1 MRCDLWTCLKVRQ
14 RREVATKG
22 RATRKVNLRGDIPK
36 TRTVLDVPTLPLSLF
51 LPLRTNLRQ
60 FIMWLY
66 PIAKATGLEW
76 SPACS
81 ISLVLTTSPPSF
93 TFAHVLWQTKF
104 MFFTRFAYALNKSL
118 FSLLFSL
125 VSFLFFYLCFTYFP
139 LCLWL
144 LCLLLFVDDFSFN
157 LFPLFLI
164 IFDNFEKSFFMRM
177 IHNCHKDRDKVI
189 EMRERW
195 EKIDSQWGVL
205 NYGPR
210 ELWLKASGEGG
221 GTVIRLWKSICGKSS
236 NPLRRSYYR

>member
-1 MRCDLWTCLKVRQ
+1 MQ
-14 RREVATKG
+14 YVATFELASRFVSVVKLQQKVA
-22 RATRKVNLRGDIPK
+22 RLAKSICEATSQKQERFSMFSPS
-36 TRTVLDVPTLPLSLF
+36 PSFF

-144 LCLLLFVDDFSFN
+144 LYLLLFVDDFSFN

-177 IHNCHKDRDKVI
+177 IHNCHKDRDKVR
-189 EMRERW
+189 EMEEDWQSMRCF
-195 EKIDSQWGVL
+195 K
-205 NYGPR
+205 
-210 ELWLKASGEGG
+210 LW
-221 GTVIRLWKSICGKSS
+221 
-236 NPLRRSYYR
+236 P